1 MTTTTSSGLSNS
13 PDTEELTVAA
23 LRLDPANGG
32 RIASLEVDGVELLA
46 PRQGTDWLR
55 WGCYPMVPWAGRI
68 RDGRFEF
75 DGEEYQLKLDLPPHA
90 IHGVGYRA
98 SWEQTGPATLHLN
111 MEGLWPFG
119 GRVEQHFEVSD
130 QSLVATMSMQA
141 TQRMPVMAGWHPCF
155 LRQLSKGDPAEL
167 SLDSEYMWQRDH
179 VGIPTGER
187 VTVPAGPWDDCF
199 GDVVEPPVV
208 RWPGF
213 GSIWLE
219 SNMTSW
225 VVYNEEPDLVCVE
238 PQSDAPDAFNRNP
251 VVLEP
256 GETLDV
262 WMRVSWELEG

>member
-1 MTTTTSSGLSNS
+1 M
-13 PDTEELTVAA
+13 AA

-32 RIASLEVDGVELLA
+32 RIVSLEVDGVELLA
-46 PRQGTDWLR
+46 PRQGSDWLL
-55 WGCYPMVPWAGRI
+55 WGCYPMVPWAGRV
-68 RDGRFEF
+68 RDGQFGF
-75 DGEEYQLKLDLPPHA
+75 DDEEHQLELDLPPHA

-119 GRVEQHFEVSD
+119 GGVEQRFEVSD
-130 QSLVATMSMQA
+130 QSLLVTMSVQA

-155 LRQLSKGDPAEL
+155 LRRLSTGDPAEL
-167 SLDSEYMWQRDH
+167 SFNAGYMWQRDD
-179 VGIPTGER
+179 VGIPTGEQ
-187 VTVPAGPWDDCF
+187 VPVPAGPWDDCF
-199 GDVVEPPVV
+199 GDVAGSPVV

-225 VVYNEEPDLVCVE
+225 VVYNEDPDLVCVE
-238 PQSDAPDAFNRNP
+238 PQSAAPDALNRNP

-262 WMRVSWELEG
+262 WMRISWELEG

>member
-1 MTTTTSSGLSNS
+1 M
-13 PDTEELTVAA
+13 TVAT

-55 WGCYPMVPWAGRI
+55 WGCYPMVPWAGRV

-75 DGEEYQLKLDLPPHA
+75 DGEENQLELDLPPHA
-90 IHGVGYRA
+90 IHGVGYRG
-98 SWEQTGPATLHLN
+98 SWEETGPATLHLN

-119 GRVEQHFEVSD
+119 GEVEQCFEVSD
-130 QSLVATMSMQA
+130 QSLLVTMSVQA
-141 TQRMPVMAGWHPCF
+141 TQRMPAMAGWHPCF

-167 SLDSEYMWQRDH
+167 SFDAGYVWQRDH

-187 VTVPAGPWDDCF
+187 VTVPPGPWDDCF
-199 GDVVEPPVV
+199 GGVTLPPTV

-225 VVYNEEPDLVCVE
+225 VVYNEDPGLVCVE
-238 PQSDAPDAFNRNP
+238 PQSDAPDAFNRDP
-251 VVLEP
+251 MTLEP

-262 WMRVSWELEG
+262 WMKISWELEG